1 MKNLKNYI
9 YESVW
14 DVDNNVESDN
24 NEFVIDK
31 IKQFI
36 KDNYLSVDLKRLT
49 FVFDKE
55 KEKYVVSYNGVVG
68 GVKLN
73 TDSKSLVNDLFE
85 WGTIKGWFSCSG
97 CDSLESLEGSP
108 EEVGRS
114 FDCSNCQ
121 RLETLKGAPK
131 RVGGNFSCSYCPK
144 LTSLKGAPKEVGGN
158 FYCYQCPITSLKGA
172 PKEVGGNFHCYSC
185 PNLHSLDGI
194 GKVKGKIISDME

>member
-55 KEKYVVSYNGVVG
+55 KEKYVVSYNGVT

-85 WGTIKGWFSCSG
+85 WGTIKGRFSCCG
-97 CDSLESLEGSP
+97 CDSLESLKGAP
-108 EEVGRS
+108 ERVSRS

-121 RLETLKGAPK
+121 RLETLKGAPEHV
-131 RVGGNFSCSYCPK
+131 RWNFSCSGCSK
-144 LTSLKGAPKEVGGN
+144 LTSLEGAPKKVGGS

-194 GKVKGKIISDME
+194 GKVKGEIISDIE

>member
-55 KEKYVVSYNGVVG
+55 KEKYVVSYNGVVA

-121 RLETLKGAPK
+121 RLETLKGAPEHV
-131 RVGGNFSCSYCPK
+131 RWNFSCSGCSK
-144 LTSLKGAPKEVGGN
+144 LTSLEGAPKKVGGS
-158 FYCYQCPITSLKGA
+158 FYCYQCPITTLKGA

-194 GKVKGKIISDME
+194 GKVKGEIISDIE

>member
-9 YESVW
+9 CESVW
-14 DVDNNVESDN
+14 DVDNNIEDDN

-55 KEKYVVSYNGVVG
+55 KEKYVVSCNGVT

-73 TDSKSLVNDLFE
+73 ADSKSLVNDLFE
-85 WGTIKGWFSCSG
+85 WGTIKGWFSC
-97 CDSLESLEGSP
+97 CDCASLT
-108 EEVGRS
+108 
-114 FDCSNCQ
+114 
-121 RLETLKGAPK
+121 TLKGAPK
-131 RVGGNFSCSYCPK
+131 EVSGLFSCFRCPKLKTLKGAPKKVGGNFSCSGCSK
-144 LTSLKGAPKEVGGN
+144 LTSLEGAPKEVGGS

-194 GKVKGKIISDME
+194 GKVKGEIISDIK

>member
-55 KEKYVVSYNGVVG
+55 KEKYVVSYNGVVA

-131 RVGGNFSCSYCPK
+131 NVK
-144 LTSLKGAPKEVGGN
+144 GN
-158 FYCYQCPITSLKGA
+158 FYCHDNKNSP
-172 PKEVGGNFHCYSC
+172 
-185 PNLHSLDGI
+185 
-194 GKVKGKIISDME
+194 

>member
-55 KEKYVVSYNGVVG
+55 KEKYVVSCNGVT

-108 EEVGRS
+108 EKVGRS

-131 RVGGNFSCSYCPK
+131 RVGGNFSCSGCSK
-144 LTSLKGAPKEVGGN
+144 LTSLEGAPKEVGGS
-158 FYCYQCPITSLKGA
+158 FYCYQCPITTLKGA

-194 GKVKGKIISDME
+194 GKVKREIISDID

>member
-1 MKNLKNYI
+1 MKNLKDYI
-9 YESVW
+9 VESVW

-24 NEFVIDK
+24 NEFVIDE

-36 KDNYLSVDLKRLT
+36 KDNYINVNLKSLT

-55 KEKYVVSYNGVVG
+55 KEKYVVSYNGVVA

-85 WGTIKGWFSCSG
+85 WSTIKGWFSCCG
-97 CDSLESLEGSP
+97 CAKLETLQGAP
-108 EEVGRS
+108 ERVSRS

-131 RVGGNFSCSYCPK
+131 RVGGNFSCSSCPELK
-144 LTSLKGAPKEVGGN
+144 SLQGAPKEVGGS
-158 FYCYQCPITSLKGA
+158 FYCYQCPITTLKGA

-185 PNLHSLDGI
+185 PNLHSLDDI
-194 GKVKGKIISDME
+194 GKVKGKIISDIE

>member
-55 KEKYVVSYNGVVG
+55 KEKYVVSCNGVT

-85 WGTIKGWFSCSG
+85 WGKVNG
-97 CDSLESLEGSP
+97 CFDCCDCVNLTSLEGAP
-108 EEVGRS
+108 ERVSRS

-121 RLETLKGAPK
+121 RLETLKGAPDFVRGDFWCGWCKKLFNLEGAPK
-131 RVGGNFSCSYCPK
+131 RVGGTFYCPECPIIT
-144 LTSLKGAPKEVGGN
+144 LQGAPE
-158 FYCYQCPITSLKGA
+158 Y
-172 PKEVGGNFHCYSC
+172 VGGNFHCYSC

-194 GKVKGKIISDME
+194 GKVKGKIISDIE

>member
-1 MKNLKNYI
+1 MKNLKDYI
-9 YESVW
+9 VESVW

-24 NEFVIDK
+24 NEFVIDE

-36 KDNYLSVDLKRLT
+36 KDNYINVNLKSLT

-55 KEKYVVSYNGVVG
+55 KEKYVVSYNGVVA

-85 WGTIKGWFSCSG
+85 WSTIKGWFSCCG
-97 CDSLESLEGSP
+97 CAKLESLQGAP
-108 EEVGRS
+108 KEVGGS

-131 RVGGNFSCSYCPK
+131 RIGGNFSCSSCPELK
-144 LTSLKGAPKEVGGN
+144 SLQGAPKEVGGS
-158 FYCYQCPITSLKGA
+158 FYCYQCPITTLKGA

-185 PNLHSLDGI
+185 PNLHSLDDI
-194 GKVKGKIISDME
+194 GKVKGKIISDIE

>member
-55 KEKYVVSYNGVVG
+55 KEKYVVSYNGVVA

-131 RVGGNFSCSYCPK
+131 RIGGNFSCSGCSK
-144 LTSLKGAPKEVGGN
+144 LTSLKGAPKEVGGS

-172 PKEVGGNFHCYSC
+172 PKEVGGNFHCYIC

-194 GKVKGKIISDME
+194 GKVKGEIISDIE